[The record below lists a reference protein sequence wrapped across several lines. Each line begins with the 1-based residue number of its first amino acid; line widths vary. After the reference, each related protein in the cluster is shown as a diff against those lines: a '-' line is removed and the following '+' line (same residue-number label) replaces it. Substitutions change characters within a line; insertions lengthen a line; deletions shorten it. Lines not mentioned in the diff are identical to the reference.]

1 MPNAHPYP
9 GPDSLPNTLKDE
21 YNTLRASVEALRS
34 AALNRVLSD
43 GGAGIG
49 TTTSKVRSNATI
61 TFTVDGEFKSK
72 ASTDD
77 LWTLTGAVIPAGQ
90 KRSYLLL
97 LDSAGVATV
106 SASDTVLVAA
116 TVTLPAWPA
125 SKAVVGMV
133 TVSNGS
139 GGNFTPGTTA
149 LNAASITTTYFDG
162 VPAAMLPAAPDEDIS
177 T

>member
-1 MPNAHPYP
+1 MPNAFAYPHPQ
-9 GPDSLPNTLKDE
+9 SLPNVLKE
-21 YNTLRASVEALRS
+21 AHNTMRATSVALRN
-34 AALNRVLSD
+34 AMLHRVLSD

-61 TFTVDGEFKSK
+61 SYTINGEFKSK
-72 ASTDD
+72 AATDD

-90 KRSYLLL
+90 KRTYLLL
-97 LDSAGVATV
+97 LDSAGAATV
-106 SASDTVLVAA
+106 AASDTVLAA
-116 TVTLPAWPA
+116 GTVTLPAWPA
-125 SKAVVGMV
+125 DKAIVGSV

-162 VPAAMLPAAPDEDIS
+162 VPAAMLPAAPTEDVES
-177 T
+177 

>member
-1 MPNAHPYP
+1 MPRAFGYP
-9 GPDSLPNTLKDE
+9 DGRSLPNTLKNA
-21 YNTLRASVEALRS
+21 YNDLRA
-34 AALNRVLSD
+34 AAVAIRNAVLHRVLSD

-49 TTTSKVRSNATI
+49 TTTSKVRSTATI
-61 TFTVDGEFKSK
+61 LYTINGEFKSK

-90 KRSYLLL
+90 KRTYLLL
-97 LDSAGVATV
+97 LDTAGTATV
-106 SASDTVLVAA
+106 AASDTVLVAG

-125 SKAVVGMV
+125 GKAVVGSV

-149 LNAASITTTYFDG
+149 LNAASITTTYYDG
-162 VPAAMLPAAPDEDIS
+162 VPAAMLPAAPDEDVTS
-177 T
+177 